1 MNIELSDAICAR
13 IQELVESG
21 TFSSAD
27 QVVDTALSF
36 LHPRDNYDEFNDL
49 DENEITEIRERAQRG
64 AAQADRGETIPA
76 DIVFEWL
83 LNRNEGWANR
93 QE

>member
-21 TFSSAD
+21 TYSSAD
-27 QVVDTALSF
+27 QVVDTALSL
-36 LHPRDNYDEFNDL
+36 LHPHANYDEFNDL
-49 DENEITEIRERAQRG
+49 DKHEISDIRERAQRG

-76 DIVFEWL
+76 DAVFERL
-83 LNRNEGWANR
+83 LKRSGEWANR
-93 QE
+93 EE